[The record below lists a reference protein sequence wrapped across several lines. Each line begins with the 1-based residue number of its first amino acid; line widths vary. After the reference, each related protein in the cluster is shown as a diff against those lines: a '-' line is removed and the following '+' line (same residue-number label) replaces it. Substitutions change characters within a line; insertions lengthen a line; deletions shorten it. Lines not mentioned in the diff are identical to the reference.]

1 MILNSMHV
9 FVKSNCC
16 YIIIRFLTWLT
27 QLVLSIVSETNIETV
42 FVRLV

>member
-1 MILNSMHV
+1 MILNSIPV

-16 YIIIRFLTWLT
+16 YITIRFLTWLT